1 MTKNNQQV
9 RIIGSSKLCEREK
22 KIEKHFIFTEWLS
35 GSKWSLKLSAISK
48 KGYRCK
54 WTRENKSLH
63 YM

>member
-1 MTKNNQQV
+1 MW
-9 RIIGSSKLCEREK
+9 ERK